1 MLGRLDDKLDDLH
14 INGDVNNSKHSDNKP
29 SATPL
34 MDALDDNVR
43 AEKPHNNSELPP
55 TPAPTPGKRIPLQ
68 ALVKELVSSW
78 SRGFEELAGEGDIA
92 CMTLVAQMHLSERG
106 WGAISYNKERGIQWL
121 LKAADA
127 GDYES
132 RAMLAKVD
140 KKRYEAYMANKLGRQ
155 MTAADEKQ
163 EQKRMEEQRSEI
175 ENLHGT

>member
-1 MLGRLDDKLDDLH
+1 MLGRLDDKLDDLQ
-14 INGDVNNSKHSDNKP
+14 INGDTPKQKQSDKP

-43 AEKPHNNSELPP
+43 VEETHNNTELPP
-55 TPAPTPGKRIPLQ
+55 TPQPTQGKRIPLQ
-68 ALVKELVSSW
+68 SLVKELVSSW
-78 SRGFEELAGEGDIA
+78 SRGFEELADEGDVA
-92 CMTLVAQMHLSERG
+92 CMTLVAQMYLSERG
-106 WGAISYNKERGIQWL
+106 WGAITYNKERGIQWL

-140 KKRYEAYMANKLGRQ
+140 KQRYEQYMAKKLGRQ
-155 MTAADEKQ
+155 MTAADAKA
-163 EQKRMEEQRSEI
+163 EQRRIEEQRSEI